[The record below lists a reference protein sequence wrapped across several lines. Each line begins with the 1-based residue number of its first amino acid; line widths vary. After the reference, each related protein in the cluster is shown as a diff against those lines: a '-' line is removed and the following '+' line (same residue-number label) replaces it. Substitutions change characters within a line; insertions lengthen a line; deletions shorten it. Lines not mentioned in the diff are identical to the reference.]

1 MASSLPE
8 TLPSA
13 GGTQTRTD
21 ADLVFNK
28 AVAKFK
34 SRLNRTQAEQFAKCT
49 IDDVKYQIR
58 HIQNRHGSQ
67 RRARNMDRLSKFVEG
82 MEHLGKVVEVFLNL
96 HNGVALIWGP
106 VKFLLLAA
114 SNWIESLDSMLGVY
128 GQIGEVLPD
137 LTRYEEVYKE
147 YPYVHTHLESYY
159 CDILEFHGNALDVF
173 ARPALGWKVLFHS
186 AWKTFKTQ
194 FDPILKSLERHR
206 IMLSEEKLTA
216 VMEET
221 QKRGHSIQDKLDQLH
236 RRLQE
241 RDQKDAERDLIAHQ
255 NRIDQQYS
263 TVESKIDAPNYHE
276 DYEIASQKRFQNTSG
291 RWILSHPL
299 VSEWLDH
306 SSKVNGKIYLSGIP
320 GAGKTVLT
328 SSMICHLKERRSS
341 GKGSADRFSVSYF
354 YFKHH
359 QRKKG
364 SLLSM
369 LLALLAQ
376 LVAQDESL
384 LDHVY
389 QACRSTEPQQFRS
402 LDEVSRHVSTAL
414 QSQSRSFVIIDG
426 LDECTEAS
434 RVLEWFESIMSKRDD
449 TSRDT
454 AFNIRLFMSG
464 QRDGV
469 LESQMS
475 HYTRIDLETSPGHDQ
490 DIETFA
496 ETMAIKIRERFSLD
510 PEVERDTALR
520 VKSKA
525 GGMFLYAQL
534 VLNNL
539 LSQTS
544 KYDLKQELKAETFPE
559 GLEQAYERVVLRVL
573 RNPNKAERAVAKD
586 ILGMIMSACR
596 PLHWRE
602 IQSKFCIDPSKGEAD
617 IDRKLVVGCKH
628 ICSSLVD
635 VSYLDPS
642 VSSPGEEI
650 IDLVHTTAKIYLVQ
664 TKEIDLQTENAKMAL
679 FCTEYMISRPLT
691 SGLPKLE
698 IQDYA
703 SRGYYGL
710 HDYAAAFWWK
720 HIQQVLAASEVDT
733 ELAQKVLQTATHYV
747 TDTGEIEQ
755 IEDFDDSSK
764 EIQSLKRKLEG
775 IPQNLRDWKSLRIY
789 EMRAVAVRDAIEV
802 LINQPCEPKEAALAL
817 YGPWRYKC
825 RKPWCEF
832 FSRGFEDAQQQ
843 KIHIN
848 QHELPF
854 TCEHEGCYAGEVGFG
869 TEIDLKTHAR
879 RWHPKE
885 EALLFHAPK
894 RHNSSHSYILKTVRM
909 GDLNE
914 VKSLIEEANI
924 SPDYQRE
931 GGKSLLEL
939 AVQNGH
945 LHIVQYLTKMGANV
959 NLKVG
964 NNRSLLDVAVTSR
977 DLEIV
982 TFLCNF
988 SSISRDEGSPDYLNT
1003 LALCVMLD
1011 PFPQAIM
1018 ARLLRTTSHKDSQD
1032 LLLFAIE
1039 SEKTTAVAYFA
1050 DALDASCFN
1059 RALEFVITTAHLPCL
1074 DALLSSGKADPNARD
1089 LLGALPLHYAC
1100 ASGALPI
1107 VQRLY
1112 AVTTTTRIND
1122 VSGDTPLHV
1131 ASMGGHVAV
1140 VEFLIKKG
1148 ADINATNKR
1157 FETPLRFAEVYG
1169 KTAVRKLLLENGA
1182 ILNTVDESGGASPD
1196 ANRVIGMD
1204 NLFGPL
1210 FNGGGMELTNPL
1222 DSGDV
1227 LNDFDMDW
1235 FLPDENWNN
1244 SAFDFTEAFP
1254 MEPANS
1260 E

>member
-8 TLPSA
+8 TSPSA

-21 ADLVFNK
+21 SDLVFDK

-49 IDDVKYQIR
+49 IDDVRNQIR

-67 RRARNMDRLSKFVEG
+67 RRLRNMDRLSKFVEG
-82 MEHLGKVVEVFLNL
+82 MVHLGKVVEVFLNL

-106 VKFLLLAA
+106 IKFLLLAA
-114 SNWIESLDSMLGVY
+114 SNWIDSLDSLLGVY
-128 GQIGEVLPD
+128 GQIGEVLPN
-137 LTRYEEVYKE
+137 LTRYGQIYKE
-147 YPYVHTHLESYY
+147 YPYAHTHLESYY
-159 CDILEFHGNALDVF
+159 CDILEFHSNALDVF
-173 ARPALGWKVLFHS
+173 ARPGWKVLFHS

-221 QKRGHSIQDKLDQLH
+221 QKQGHSIQDKLDQLH
-236 RRLQE
+236 RQLQE
-241 RDQKDAERDLIAHQ
+241 RDQKNAERDLTAHQ
-255 NRIDQQYS
+255 SRIDQQYS
-263 TVESKIDAPNYHE
+263 TVESKIDAPNYYE

-306 SSKVNGKIYLSGIP
+306 SSKANGTIYLSGIP

-328 SSMICHLKERRSS
+328 SSIIGHLKERRSS
-341 GKGSADRFSVSYF
+341 SKGSADSFSISYF

-359 QRKKG
+359 QRKKS
-364 SLLSM
+364 SLLSL

-384 LDHVY
+384 LEHVY
-389 QACRSTEPQQFRS
+389 QACRSAEPQQFRS

-414 QSQSRSFVIIDG
+414 QSQSRCFVIIDG

-434 RVLEWFESIMSKRDD
+434 RVLEWFESIMSKQDD

-454 AFNIRLFMSG
+454 DFNIRLFISG
-464 QRDGV
+464 QRDGI

-475 HYTRIDLETSPGHDQ
+475 HYTRIDLETSSGHDQ
-490 DIETFA
+490 DIEAFTA
-496 ETMAIKIRERFSLD
+496 TMAIKIRERFSLD
-510 PEVERDTALR
+510 PGVEQDIALR
-520 VKSKA
+520 VTSKA

-539 LSQTS
+539 FSQTS

-559 GLEQAYERVVLRVL
+559 GLEQAYERVVVRVL
-573 RNPNKAERAVAKD
+573 KTPNKAERAVAKD

-617 IDRKLVVGCKH
+617 IDRKLVISCKH

-679 FCTEYMISRPLT
+679 FCAEYMISRPLT

-703 SRGYYGL
+703 SKGYYGF
-710 HDYAAAFWWK
+710 HDYAVAFWWK
-720 HIQQVLAASEVDT
+720 HIQQVLAASELDT
-733 ELAQKVLQTATHYV
+733 ELARKVLRTADRYV

-755 IEDFDDSSK
+755 IEAFDDSSK

-775 IPQNLRDWKSLRIY
+775 IPQNLRDWDSMRIY

-802 LINQPCEPKEAALAL
+802 LINQPYEQKEATLAL

-825 RKPWCEF
+825 RKPWCQF

-843 KIHIN
+843 QIHIN

-854 TCEHEGCYAGEVGFG
+854 TCEYQGCHATEVGFG
-869 TEIDLKTHAR
+869 TETDLKTHAR

-885 EALLFHAPK
+885 EPSLFPAPK
-894 RHNSSHSYILKTVRM
+894 RHTPSHSDILKTVRM
-909 GDLNE
+909 GDLNK
-914 VKSLIEEANI
+914 VKNLIEQVNI
-924 SPDYQRE
+924 SPDYQRK

-945 LHIVQYLTKMGANV
+945 LHIVQYLTAMGANV
-959 NLKVG
+959 NVKVRQT
-964 NNRSLLDVAVTSR
+964 RSLLDVAVASR

-982 TFLCNF
+982 TFLCNLN
-988 SSISRDEGSPDYLNT
+988 SISLDEGKPDYNT
-1003 LALCVMLD
+1003 LAVCAMLD

-1018 ARLLRTTSHKDSQD
+1018 AQLLRTASLKRSQD
-1032 LLLFAIE
+1032 LLLFAIK
-1039 SEKTTAVAYFA
+1039 SKNATAVAYFA
-1050 DALDASCFN
+1050 EALDASCFDS
-1059 RALEFVITTAHLPCL
+1059 ALEVAATTAHLPCL
-1074 DALLSSGKADPNARD
+1074 DALLSSGKTDPNARD
-1089 LLGALPLHYAC
+1089 VEGALPLHAAC

-1112 AVTTTTRIND
+1112 AVTTTTHIKYA
-1122 VSGDTPLHV
+1122 SGNTPLHL
-1131 ASMGGHVAV
+1131 ASWGGHVAV
-1140 VEFLIKKG
+1140 VEFLIRKG
-1148 ADINATNKR
+1148 ADINATNKDL
-1157 FETPLRFAEVYG
+1157 ETPLQFAIRNG
-1169 KTAVRKLLLENGA
+1169 GTAVRKLLLENGA
-1182 ILNTVDESGGASPD
+1182 RLDTVDESAGALPD
-1196 ANRVIGMD
+1196 GNRMMGMD
-1204 NLFGPL
+1204 NSFGPL
-1210 FNGGGMELTNPL
+1210 FEGGMELANPL
-1222 DSGDV
+1222 SSADIT
-1227 LNDFDMDW
+1227 NEFDFDS
-1235 FLPDENWNN
+1235 FLRDQDGET
-1244 SAFDFTEAFP
+1244 SAFNFEEAFP
-1254 MEPANS
+1254 MACE
-1260 E
+1260 

>member
-8 TLPSA
+8 TSPPA
-13 GGTQTRTD
+13 GRTQARTD
-21 ADLVFNK
+21 SDLVFGK

-49 IDDVKYQIR
+49 IDDVRNQIR
-58 HIQNRHGSQ
+58 HIQNHHGSQ
-67 RRARNMDRLSKFVEG
+67 RRLRNMDRLSKFVEG
-82 MEHLGKVVEVFLNL
+82 MVHLGKVVEVFLNL

-106 VKFLLLAA
+106 IKFLLLAA
-114 SNWIESLDSMLGVY
+114 SNWIDSLDSLLGVY

-137 LTRYEEVYKE
+137 LARYGQIYKE

-159 CDILEFHGNALDVF
+159 CDILEFHSNALDVF
-173 ARPALGWKVLFHS
+173 ARPGWKVLFHS

-216 VMEET
+216 VMEES
-221 QKRGHSIQDKLDQLH
+221 QKQGHSIQDKLDQLH
-236 RRLQE
+236 KQLQE
-241 RDQKDAERDLIAHQ
+241 RDQKNAEKDLAAHQ
-255 NRIDQQYS
+255 SRIDQQYS
-263 TVESKIDAPNYHE
+263 TVESRIDAPNYHE

-306 SSKVNGKIYLSGIP
+306 SSKANGKIYLSGIP

-328 SSMICHLKERRSS
+328 SSIIGYLKERRSS
-341 GKGSADRFSVSYF
+341 SKGSANSFSISYF

-359 QRKKG
+359 QRKKS
-364 SLLSM
+364 SLLSL

-389 QACRSTEPQQFRS
+389 QACRSAELQQCRS

-434 RVLEWFESIMSKRDD
+434 RVLEWFESIMSKQDD
-449 TSRDT
+449 ASRATD
-454 AFNIRLFMSG
+454 FNIRLFISG
-464 QRDGV
+464 QRDGI

-475 HYTRIDLETSPGHDQ
+475 HYTRIDLETSSGHDQ
-490 DIETFA
+490 DIEAFA
-496 ETMAIKIRERFSLD
+496 ATMAIKIRERFSLD
-510 PEVERDTALR
+510 PGVEQDITLR
-520 VKSKA
+520 VTSKA

-539 LSQTS
+539 FSQTS

-559 GLEQAYERVVLRVL
+559 GLEQAYERVVVRVL
-573 RNPNKAERAVAKD
+573 KTANKAERAVAKD
-586 ILGMIMSACR
+586 VLGMIMSACR

-617 IDRKLVVGCKH
+617 IDRKLVISCKH

-635 VSYLDPS
+635 VSYLDS
-642 VSSPGEEI
+642 SASSPGEEV

-691 SGLPKLE
+691 PGLPKLE
-698 IQDYA
+698 IQEYA
-703 SRGYYGL
+703 SKGYYGF

-720 HIQQVLAASEVDT
+720 HIQQVLAASELDT
-733 ELAQKVLQTATHYV
+733 ELARKVLQAADRYV
-747 TDTGEIEQ
+747 TDIGEIDQ
-755 IEDFDDSSK
+755 IKALDDSSK
-764 EIQSLKRKLEG
+764 EIQSLKKKLGG
-775 IPQNLRDWKSLRIY
+775 IPQNLRDWDSMRIY
-789 EMRAVAVRDAIEV
+789 EMRAVAVRDAMEV
-802 LINQPCEPKEAALAL
+802 LINQPYEQKEATLAL

-825 RKPWCEF
+825 RKPWCQF
-832 FSRGFEDAQQQ
+832 FSCGFEDAQQQ
-843 KIHIN
+843 HTHIN

-854 TCEHEGCYAGEVGFG
+854 TCEYQGCHATEVGFG
-869 TEIDLKTHAR
+869 TETDLKTHTR

-885 EALLFHAPK
+885 ESSLFPAPK
-894 RHNSSHSYILKTVRM
+894 RHTPSHSDILKAVRI
-909 GDLNE
+909 GDLNK
-914 VKSLIEEANI
+914 VKDLIEQLNI
-924 SPDYQRE
+924 SPDYQRK

-959 NLKVG
+959 NVKV
-964 NNRSLLDVAVTSR
+964 RHEKSLLDVAIRSR

-982 TFLCNF
+982 TFLCNLN
-988 SSISRDEGSPDYLNT
+988 SMSLDDHYNT
-1003 LALCVMLD
+1003 LATCVMLD

-1018 ARLLRTTSHKDSQD
+1018 GQLLRTASLKCSRD
-1032 LLLFAIE
+1032 LVLFAIR
-1039 SEKTTAVAYFA
+1039 SEKATAVAYLA
-1050 DALDASCFN
+1050 QALDGSCFDSGFDS
-1059 RALEFVITTAHLPCL
+1059 ALEAAATTGHLPCL
-1074 DALLSSGKADPNARD
+1074 DALLSSGKTDPNSGD
-1089 LLGALPLHYAC
+1089 MEGALPLHAAC
-1100 ASGALPI
+1100 ASGALSI
-1107 VQRLY
+1107 VERLY
-1112 AVTTTTRIND
+1112 AVTTTSHIAHA
-1122 VSGDTPLHV
+1122 SGNTPLHS
-1131 ASMGGHVAV
+1131 ASVGGHVAV

-1148 ADINATNKR
+1148 ADINAANILLK
-1157 FETPLRFAEVYG
+1157 TPLQLATRNGEM
-1169 KTAVRKLLLENGA
+1169 AVRRLLLENGA
-1182 ILNTVDESGGASPD
+1182 RLDTVDEPAGALPD
-1196 ANRVIGMD
+1196 ANRVMGLD
-1204 NLFGPL
+1204 NSFGPL
-1210 FNGGGMELTNPL
+1210 FDGGGDGTR
-1222 DSGDV
+1222 
-1227 LNDFDMDW
+1227 
-1235 FLPDENWNN
+1235 
-1244 SAFDFTEAFP
+1244 
-1254 MEPANS
+1254 
-1260 E
+1260 